1 MTYFTVKRKPC
12 FVKVQQ
18 NKLSRGPLHILSDP
32 GRADYFELTLA
43 LEPPDHKEGY
53 LIKSEH
59 TVRDIFE

>member
-1 MTYFTVKRKPC
+1 M
-12 FVKVQQ
+12 KVQQ

-59 TVRDIFE
+59 IVRDIFE